1 MNPREQTDGPPLPPS
16 DAAVPL
22 TGHPAPRTSR
32 PRLFDNFPGAPRRHA
47 PTPRPRHPRRAIRLQ
62 SVPTG
67 CSSGVSALAQE
78 ATVAAVSIVAWAA
91 AHRYL
96 HLRLGKGV
104 TAPARLRR
112 AGGAPAVA

>member
-1 MNPREQTDGPPLPPS
+1 M
-16 DAAVPL
+16 
-22 TGHPAPRTSR
+22 
-32 PRLFDNFPGAPRRHA
+32 
-47 PTPRPRHPRRAIRLQ
+47 
-62 SVPTG
+62 
-67 CSSGVSALAQE
+67 SALAQE

-112 AGGAPAVA
+112 ASGARRSS